1 MEFGLVSQC
10 RHQCVDVRLAD
21 FAGLHRKDV
30 FVRERDLQRC
40 GYVRSGDD
48 PVGERCVGC
57 HEDDVESYRGG
68 AVREFQGGHL
78 LLAFGD
84 RFEEFAEREIG
95 SPDVAVDIGP
105 DVGERLCGGS

>member
-1 MEFGLVSQC
+1 M
-10 RHQCVDVRLAD
+10 
-21 FAGLHRKDV
+21 
-30 FVRERDLQRC
+30 REI
-40 GYVRSGDD
+40 
-48 PVGERCVGC
+48 
-57 HEDDVESYRGG
+57 
-68 AVREFQGGHL
+68 QGGHL